1 MHKYIC
7 VNPIKDIPLMSSACR
22 ILDFLP
28 LHDNSML
35 GYNKQKLI
43 TFILL
48 SFTGI
53 PCGKN
58 KIMT

>member
-1 MHKYIC
+1 
-7 VNPIKDIPLMSSACR
+7 MSSACR

-28 LHDNSML
+28 LYDNSML
-35 GYNKQKLI
+35 GYNKQKII

-53 PCGKN
+53 SVE
-58 KIMT
+58 KIK